1 MALVYLHLNRCKVR
15 PNWRRRNSLKQNDVA
30 SVLNWENRKKGKH
43 ISPKATGVV
52 HDEIR
57 KRRFLSALRERACV
71 RQSYEA
77 KEDKQIIRLSFVQKK
92 L

>member
-1 MALVYLHLNRCKVR
+1 
-15 PNWRRRNSLKQNDVA
+15 VA

-52 HDEIR
+52 RDEIR
-57 KRRFLSALRERACV
+57 KRQFLSALRERACV